1 MQYLIKQP
9 TDHPLYPQ
17 KFPKQVNKPNK
28 DVEITFGNLHLSSL
42 FTPTRFNL
50 AKNNAVTGSFKTPMS
65 GFAPVLSGLDFLG
78 GLVQIVNEEKDINK
92 SIDPKKARLESERR
106 NAYNRAKLTG
116 NKAEQFKNTNFTFNN
131 GGIIKAQNGITIN
144 GPTIR
149 GKQYP
154 KGTIVT
160 NNPNDPRLRAYK
172 DSLLIHNTGE
182 KAYNE
187 FMQGRGS
194 LGITNTTWSRIIN
207 TYNTPNVN
215 AAIERL
221 EKLNNKGLVFNKQTP
236 FERI

>member
-42 FTPTRFNL
+42 FTPTRINL

-92 SIDPKKARLESERR
+92 SIDPKKARLESERH

-116 NKAEQFKNTNFTFNN
+116 NKAEQFKNTNFTFNS
-131 GGIIKAQNGITIN
+131 GGIIKAQNG
-144 GPTIR
+144 
-149 GKQYP
+149 
-154 KGTIVT
+154 TIVT
-160 NNPNDPRLRAYK
+160 NDPNDPRIRAYK

-194 LGITNTTWSRIIN
+194 LGITNTTWSRILN

-215 AAIERL
+215 AAMERL

-236 FERI
+236 FEKI